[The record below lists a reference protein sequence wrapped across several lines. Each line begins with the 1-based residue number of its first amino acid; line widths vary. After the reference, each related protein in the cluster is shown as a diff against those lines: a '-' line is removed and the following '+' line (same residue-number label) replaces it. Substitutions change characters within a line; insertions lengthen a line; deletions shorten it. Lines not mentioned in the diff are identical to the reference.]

1 MSDTIERLNAALANR
16 YRVERELGQGGMA
29 TVYLAHDV
37 KLDREVALKVLR
49 PEMAAAL
56 GANRFLREIHTTAG
70 LRHPNIL
77 PLYDSGEAEGL
88 LYYVMPRV
96 EGESLRDRLER
107 EGKLPLEEA
116 LRLAAEVCDALTY
129 AHGRGVIHRD
139 IKPDNILLENGHAL
153 VADFG
158 IAIAAA
164 AGSER
169 LTQTGIPLGTPLYI
183 SPEQAS
189 ADPELDGRTDLYSFA
204 CVLFEMITGRPP
216 FSGTTPEAILVQR
229 FTQPPP
235 KLSAVRG
242 TAPPRLEAALARAMA
257 RDPADRFPGVEAFAL
272 ALAAATARTAEG
284 PEPSIAVLPF
294 TNMGGGPED
303 EYFSDGV
310 SDEITNVLS
319 RVGGLRVAAR
329 TSAFA
334 FKGAR
339 EDLRVVGEKLSV
351 ATVLEGSVRRAGNR
365 VRITVQLVDVADGY
379 HLWSERYDREL
390 TDIFAIQ
397 DGIAAAVAEALKVA
411 LVGGSA
417 ERRAAGTANL
427 DAYDLYLQGR
437 AAQLRRG
444 SAVVRARDLF
454 ERAAALDPDYVDA
467 LAMLADSSRL
477 MGLYGQARPRETM
490 PRAKAAAESA
500 LRLQPDHAEALAT
513 LADVSMIYD
522 FDEVGAAAYW
532 ERALAVDPGHT
543 RARCERA
550 LWQMSFYH
558 GVSDRAVSECVRA
571 VEADPLNAWAV
582 GMYSL
587 VLVLAGRA
595 ADAERQAAHA
605 IELDESSFLA
615 RWTLQISRL
624 WGGDP
629 EGSVAAAEPA
639 LVMSG
644 RSPFSL
650 AFLAEAYGAMG
661 ERSRAAAVHAELE
674 ARATA
679 EYVGGCFR
687 AGAAMAAGDLDGA
700 ADLLQA
706 AVEERDGFVLMALRR
721 PLWEPLREHP
731 CFREIMAPTGLTLTR

>member
-1 MSDTIERLNAALANR
+1 
-16 YRVERELGQGGMA
+16 
-29 TVYLAHDV
+29 
-37 KLDREVALKVLR
+37 
-49 PEMAAAL
+49 
-56 GANRFLREIHTTAG
+56 
-70 LRHPNIL
+70 
-77 PLYDSGEAEGL
+77 
-88 LYYVMPRV
+88 MPRV

-107 EGKLPLEEA
+107 GGELPLDEA
-116 LRLAAEVCDALTY
+116 LRLAAEVCDALAY

-158 IAIAAA
+158 IAIAVAA
-164 AGSER
+164 AGAER
-169 LTQTGIPLGTPLYI
+169 LTQTGIPLGTPLYV
-183 SPEQAS
+183 SPEQVS
-189 ADPELDGRTDLYSFA
+189 ADPELDGRTDLYSLA
-204 CVLFEMITGRPP
+204 CVLYEAIAGRPP
-216 FSGTTPEAILVQR
+216 FSGSTPEAILVQR

-235 KLSAVRG
+235 RLSEVRG

-257 RDPADRFPGVEAFAL
+257 RDPADRFAGVEAFAQ
-272 ALAAATARTAEG
+272 ALAAAPGRAASG

-294 TNMGGGPED
+294 ANVGGGPEE

-319 RVGGLRVAAR
+319 RMGGLRVAAR

-339 EDLRVVGEKLSV
+339 EDLRIVGEKLSV

-397 DGIAAAVAEALKVA
+397 DEIAAAVAEALKIT
-411 LVGGSA
+411 LVGGGA
-417 ERRAAGTANL
+417 ELRAAGTANL
-427 DAYDLYLQGR
+427 EAYDLYLQGR

-444 SAVVRARDLF
+444 TAVVRARELF
-454 ERAAALDPDYVDA
+454 ERVVALDPDYVDA

-477 MGLYGQARPRETM
+477 RGLYGQAPPRETM
-490 PRAKAAAESA
+490 PRAKAAAERA
-500 LRLQPDHAEALAT
+500 LRLRPDHAEALAT
-513 LADVSMIYD
+513 LADVAMLYD
-522 FDEVGAAAYW
+522 FDAASAAAYW
-532 ERALAVDPGHT
+532 ERALAADPGHT

-550 LWQMSFYH
+550 LWLLSFYH
-558 GVSDRAVSECVRA
+558 PTSDRAVAEGARA
-571 VEADPLNAWAV
+571 VETDPLNAWAV

-587 VLVLAGRA
+587 SLVLAGRV
-595 ADAERQAAHA
+595 ADAEREAIHA
-605 IELDESSFLA
+605 IELDASSFLA
-615 RWTLQISRL
+615 RWTLQSSRL

-629 EGSVAAAEPA
+629 EGSVAAAAPA
-639 LVMSG
+639 LTMSG
-644 RSPFSL
+644 RSPISL
-650 AFLAEAYGAMG
+650 TLLAEAYGAMG
-661 ERSRAAAVHAELE
+661 ERSRAASLHAELE

-687 AGAAMAAGDLDGA
+687 AGAAMAAGDVDRA
-700 ADLLQA
+700 ADLLQL
-706 AVEERDGFVLMALRR
+706 AVEERDGFVLTALRR

-731 CFREIMAPTGLTLTR
+731 RFWHIMAPTGLTPIG